1 MISSE
6 INVELT
12 NVCSM
17 DCDFCSLS
25 EITRKKGF
33 MSDDVFYK
41 TIDEITSEKLTK
53 LVLPFLMG
61 ESLLHK
67 QWFEY
72 LSYLTYKCNNSN
84 ISTCLVTNGAQLNKK
99 TVDLLKK
106 TELNDLYISCQQ
118 YNESGFDCRRIKQG
132 MTYETYM
139 SQVFNSVKDL
149 SVNSNLKVSVY
160 YLNTT
165 SELAQKTLGRGY
177 VDTNNKGSDIV
188 SLWYEKFKK
197 WGIKTYQLEDKI
209 DISDN
214 AEQEIGLTDNFS
226 IIFKP
231 FTTWGH
237 VLRGDSYISPE
248 GRKVYDISCSHID
261 GNTLAIFCDGQIGI
275 CCEDYDAEINFGN
288 IRDISLVDVLNSK
301 KYKNVIS
308 NFKKGIPILEKCR
321 NCLNLS

>member
-1 MISSE
+1 
-6 INVELT
+6 
-12 NVCSM
+12 
-17 DCDFCSLS
+17 
-25 EITRKKGF
+25 
-33 MSDDVFYK
+33 
-41 TIDEITSEKLTK
+41 
-53 LVLPFLMG
+53 
-61 ESLLHK
+61 
-67 QWFEY
+67 
-72 LSYLTYKCNNSN
+72 
-84 ISTCLVTNGAQLNKK
+84 
-99 TVDLLKK
+99 
-106 TELNDLYISCQQ
+106 
-118 YNESGFDCRRIKQG
+118 
-132 MTYETYM
+132 M
-139 SQVFNSVKDL
+139 SQVFDSVKDL

-165 SELAQKTLGRGY
+165 SELAQKTLGSGY

-237 VLRGDSYISPE
+237 VLRGESYISPE

-288 IRDISLVDVLNSK
+288 IRDISLVDVLKSK